1 MKPGTVAVLVHPDG
15 TEEIVKNSLP
25 TEDGIQLTVNGNAT
39 VKIVDNSKDFID
51 TRNHWAEDEID
62 FVSARGLINGMS
74 ATIYAPNASTTRA
87 QLWTILARQ
96 ADVELNG
103 GATWYEKAQLWSKDK
118 GVSDGANPNAAINR
132 AQMVTM
138 LWRTM
143 GQPAATDK
151 VSFADVPAGSYYAQA
166 VAWAVENGITA
177 GVGGGRFDPTATCTR
192 AQIAAFLARSM
203 K

>member
-1 MKPGTVAVLVHPDG
+1 MKDS
-15 TEEIVKNSLP
+15 IP
-25 TEDGIQLTVNGNAT
+25 TEDGIRLTVDGSAT

-62 FVSARGLINGMS
+62 FVSARGLVNGMS

-96 ADVELNG
+96 NDADLNG
-103 GATWYEKAQLWSKDK
+103 GNTWYEKAQLWSKDK
-118 GVSDGANPNAAINR
+118 GISDGTEPNAAINR

-143 GQPAATDK
+143 GQPAAGGAAN
-151 VSFADVPAGSYYAQA
+151 FNDVPANSYYAQA

-177 GVGGGRFDPTATCTR
+177 GVGGGRFDPNSTCTR
-192 AQIAAFLARSM
+192 AQIATFLYRYM